1 MHESVNTEKKKNFC
15 FCICFF
21 EYDVLFRCSIKY
33 LDHETIAS
41 SLVETCKVYQGMLL
55 DIRVRCGARNN

>member
-1 MHESVNTEKKKNFC
+1 MHESVNTEKKNFC

-41 SLVETCKVYQGMLL
+41 SLVETCKVYQEMLL
-55 DIRVRCGARNN
+55 DIRD

>member
-1 MHESVNTEKKKNFC
+1 MHESVNTEKNFLLLHLL
-15 FCICFF
+15 F

-41 SLVETCKVYQGMLL
+41 SLVQTCKVYQGMLL
-55 DIRVRCGARNN
+55 DIRD